1 MFGRA
6 SRTVLSLVSRSCGLG
21 FSRAMPKCLL
31 TEVASAEQLYAFNY
45 TLPPSAASSSKSH
58 LPPVTKT
65 PRIVSS
71 PLSSK
76 YANDPD
82 LDPETP
88 PPGAI
93 SPSSTGWSVYN
104 PRTEFS
110 RQGVGSRT
118 RAWRF
123 TDINRDYMFSPTY
136 PAKLVVP
143 SRIGDAL
150 LQYAAKY
157 RSKARIPALTYLHWA
172 NNVRWLSLTSDDGL
186 ISRHPSP
193 GLPNRWSV

>member
-1 MFGRA
+1 MKEDHTDFLA
-6 SRTVLSLVSRSCGLG
+6 SV
-21 FSRAMPKCLL
+21 
-31 TEVASAEQLYAFNY
+31 EQLYAFNY
-45 TLPPSAASSSKSH
+45 TLPPSASSSSSKSH
-58 LPPVTKT
+58 LPPITK
-65 PRIVSS
+65 PARIVSS

-82 LDPETP
+82 LDPEIPTLVST
-88 PPGAI
+88 
-93 SPSSTGWSVYN
+93 SPAPTGWSVYN
-104 PRTEFS
+104 PRAEFT

-123 TDINRDYMFSPTY
+123 TDVNKEYAFSPTY

-143 SRIGDAL
+143 SRIGDAM

-172 NNVRWLSLTSDDGL
+172 NNVGLSSGQYWA
-186 ISRHPSP
+186 
-193 GLPNRWSV
+193 G